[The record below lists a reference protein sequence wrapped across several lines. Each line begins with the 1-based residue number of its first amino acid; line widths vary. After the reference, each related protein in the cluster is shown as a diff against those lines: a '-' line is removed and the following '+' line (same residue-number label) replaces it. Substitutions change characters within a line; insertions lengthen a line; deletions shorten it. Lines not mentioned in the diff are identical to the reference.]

1 MVLSPDILIS
11 LIGYY
16 GYITAYPGLL
26 SVYLSE
32 YSTANNQFIIITGS
46 DLIMKDNFFNDDE
59 INRLIKQ
66 SDNQNCSKL
75 IQVFDDIELN
85 QILKEG

>member
-1 MVLSPDILIS
+1 
-11 LIGYY
+11 
-16 GYITAYPGLL
+16 
-26 SVYLSE
+26 
-32 YSTANNQFIIITGS
+32 
-46 DLIMKDNFFNDDE
+46 MKDNFFNDDE